1 MDMSGDED
9 MFAISDEE
17 TSLSAQIAPSNPVE
31 EHLLKQLAD
40 VQNRIDATTNEIE
53 EVKTATSRI
62 LNALQWRALHG
73 EDTNSDCDCDL
84 YTVEG
89 QPVLKKKG
97 QRNTSNAEIIVEIIS
112 QWQCVLQDKWIIGVE
127 LQNVSCC
134 TLLNLRYYPYVRDK
148 TEIYGESIFW
158 KRFFHWERINSI
170 HPGAVHIV
178 ATIVLD
184 LPTFDRESVSE
195 CWATI
200 SYEIG
205 ETQFQIPVPPVQLTI
220 DEVIDCSCMNILN
233 KNERSAI
240 LALKSTSSTEKI
252 VNVRFSKDNQEDKD
266 DSCDS
271 CDSYE
276 PRKKQLFHFLTAKTF
291 VKISDDVYLMKE
303 HSPLMYCLIELE
315 WLSNVDEVNVR
326 IFARS
331 INQLNIILHF
341 LRAVFP
347 NMTVMEEVDDCIEA
361 AMALI
366 RELEMIR
373 DKKSALEIQEAKVI
387 TDLLIP

>member
-17 TSLSAQIAPSNPVE
+17 TSLSTQTASSNPVE

-40 VQNRIDATTNEIE
+40 VQNRIDATSNEIE
-53 EVKTATSRI
+53 EVKTATAQI

-73 EDTNSDCDCDL
+73 EDINSDCDGDL

-89 QPVLKKKG
+89 QPILKKKR
-97 QRNTSNAEIIVEIIS
+97 QRESSNAERIVEIIS
-112 QWQCVLQDKWIIGVE
+112 QWQCILQDKWIIGVE

-134 TLLNLRYYPYVRDK
+134 TLLNLRYYPYVRGK
-148 TEIYGESIFW
+148 MEIYGESMFW
-158 KRFFHWERINSI
+158 TRFFHWERISSI
-170 HPGAVHIV
+170 HPGAVHVV
-178 ATIVLD
+178 ATMVLD
-184 LPTFDRESVSE
+184 LPTFDTESVSE

-205 ETQFQIPVPPVQLTI
+205 ETQFQIPIPAVQLTI
-220 DEVIDCSCMNILN
+220 DEVIDCSCMKILN
-233 KNERSAI
+233 ENERNAI

-252 VNVRFSKDNQEDKD
+252 VHVRLSKDNQNDED
-266 DSCDS
+266 DSCAL
-271 CDSYE
+271 YE
-276 PRKKQLFHFLTAKTF
+276 PRKKQLFHFLTTKNF
-291 VKISDDVYLMKE
+291 VKISDDVFLVKE
-303 HSPLMYCLIELE
+303 HGPLMYCLIELE
-315 WLSNVDEVNVR
+315 WLGKVDEVNVR

-331 INQLNIILHF
+331 VNQLNIILHF

-347 NMTVMEEVDDCIEA
+347 SMTVMEEVDDCIEA

-373 DKKSALEIQEAKVI
+373 DKKSILDIQEAKVI